1 MRLSVDVLRMGL
13 VGCGVMGRSLAE
25 NAASLSCCEVVGVS
39 DLDEERG
46 HGLASDLTCDY
57 LPAYEELFARSDV
70 DAVLIATPPFLH
82 EAPAVAAA
90 GSGKHVFCEKPLAP
104 SLESCDRII
113 GAAESNDVALGVGLV
128 CRYHPAHAEV
138 ARLVA
143 SGDLGAAMSM
153 TVHRLDGG
161 SGGVWQVPWRQER
174 AKSGGNLM
182 EINAHEIDF
191 MRHVMGEAETVYA
204 VGGTYRQHDQD
215 YPDVTLV
222 SLNYAG
228 GAVGLLH
235 SSNANTLG
243 GYGGRVDCENGSIV
257 FPKFWGEGGGLT
269 VKIGEEDERFVSAS
283 SLERKISPVA
293 QEIEAFALAAMR
305 GEVPPV
311 GAKDGRAA
319 TEIALAAYESIESG
333 QPVVLPVDRS
343 S

>member
-1 MRLSVDVLRMGL
+1 M
-13 VGCGVMGRSLAE
+13 
-25 NAASLSCCEVVGVS
+25 
-39 DLDEERG
+39 
-46 HGLASDLTCDY
+46 
-57 LPAYEELFARSDV
+57 
-70 DAVLIATPPFLH
+70 
-82 EAPAVAAA
+82 
-90 GSGKHVFCEKPLAP
+90 
-104 SLESCDRII
+104 
-113 GAAESNDVALGVGLV
+113 
-128 CRYHPAHAEV
+128 
-138 ARLVA
+138 
-143 SGDLGAAMSM
+143 
-153 TVHRLDGG
+153 
-161 SGGVWQVPWRQER
+161 WQVPWRQER